1 MQQLG
6 LTTLHKLEQINA
18 NDRKIKDKDI
28 PYANIRKAYGRMYKA
43 YQGVDE
49 ITNTEDLRRYD
60 RQCDYILEMQEAF
73 MDTQRSSTAADSDSK
88 LKRENNIENIKL
100 VIGL

>member
-1 MQQLG
+1 
-6 LTTLHKLEQINA
+6 
-18 NDRKIKDKDI
+18 
-28 PYANIRKAYGRMYKA
+28 MYKA
-43 YQGVDE
+43 YQGVEE

-73 MDTQRSSTAADSDSK
+73 MATQRGSGAADADVK
-88 LKRENNIENIKL
+88 LKRESNIENIKL